1 MMRANHNGDTQAQL
15 LFADKSLKEVCGPV
29 LSHEEAFIIPVHA
42 LTAGRK
48 SNLFALR
55 RSLIQGLFRSL
66 ASFSSRTLAFAALVV
81 VGLVVASD
89 LCAQDVNIQQGP
101 GGIGMGGPKNNRRSG
116 FGNVNGLGINPAAG
130 ATVIAATGGVLYSS
144 PINLQ
149 VSGAGAGNPAVVG
162 VRISNNFVHSSLLQ
176 AFSCITGCTSAANY
190 TAISLNPASMAN
202 DTPVIPSP
210 GLTTNQT
217 VTVFIA
223 VFVSN
228 QNGPLAF
235 SGTDSVQ
242 LIYDTY
248 NGANGQL
255 KNTDTLT
262 LNNPNENLQTAVQFT
277 LGTATGGLTISP
289 AADYAANYGNVNGLG
304 IGPGAGLTTASVAG
318 GTVYSTPYLLNPE
331 FSDFSSTTATIKV
344 VLTTN
349 FAHPTVLQLDDSSS
363 SGGPFTQITTTP
375 VTITSTAGS
384 FSSITRF
391 LGLFVSNTNNG
402 AGAFTGSDTATLTF
416 TMTVP

>member
-1 MMRANHNGDTQAQL
+1 M
-15 LFADKSLKEVCGPV
+15 V
-29 LSHEEAFIIPVHA
+29 LGFV
-42 LTAGRK
+42 
-48 SNLFALR
+48 
-55 RSLIQGLFRSL
+55 
-66 ASFSSRTLAFAALVV
+66 AAP
-81 VGLVVASD
+81 D
-89 LCAQDVNIQQGP
+89 LCAQDVNIQQAT
-101 GGIGMGGPKNNRRSG
+101 GGIAMGGSKNARRSG
-116 FGNVNGLGINPAAG
+116 FGNVNGLGIGTPVAG

-149 VSGAGAGNPAVVG
+149 VSGAGAGNPVVVG
-162 VRISNNFVHSSLLQ
+162 VRISTNFAHSSLLQ
-176 AFSCITGCTSAANY
+176 AFSCISGCTTAANY

-210 GLTTNQT
+210 GLTTNPT

-223 VFVSN
+223 VFVSD
-228 QNGPLAF
+228 QNGPSAF
-235 SGTDSVQ
+235 SGTDSVR
-242 LIYDTY
+242 LTYDSY
-248 NGANGQL
+248 DGANGQL

-262 LNNPNENLQTAVQFT
+262 LNNPNENLQTAVQLT

-289 AADYAANYGNVNGLG
+289 GADYAANYGNVNGLG

-375 VTITSTAGS
+375 VIITSTAGS